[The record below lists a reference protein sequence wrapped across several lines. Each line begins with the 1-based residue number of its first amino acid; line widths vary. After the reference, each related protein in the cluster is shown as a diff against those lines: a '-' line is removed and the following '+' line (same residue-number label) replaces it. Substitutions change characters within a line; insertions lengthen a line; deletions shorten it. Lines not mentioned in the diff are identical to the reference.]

1 MRTTLIIAPLAVA
14 SAGNPVTK
22 VLQLLG
28 KLQNQIVKEGEV
40 EQQQYEKF
48 VEWCQD
54 NAKDLQHELTNSAG
68 RKEDLKATVEKANSD
83 IEVDESTIDDL
94 SKEIAEAESDL
105 EQASQ
110 VRKSQHSDWT
120 ERDAELAETIDT
132 LERALSIM
140 KREIAKGLMQLDKHA
155 MGRVTAALTVLLD
168 ASSIETASKAKLS
181 AFMQTQMEDD
191 DESPKGLGAIVEVL
205 NDMLDK
211 AESQRS
217 DATKAETESTHNFAL
232 LKQSLEHKVK
242 SANKNLRDTKHHL
255 ASVKEVLATAEG
267 DLGDVEKDHSADAST
282 LQSLQTDCM
291 VKASDHETS
300 VAERNEELKALAAA
314 KKVIEDKT
322 GGASSR
328 AYGLIQ
334 TNTKSDDIMRVVS
347 KIRSLSRKTEDFKLA
362 LLSSQVSSAVQGS
375 LASGADPFAKVK
387 GLIEKMIQRLLDDAK
402 AEAGHKA
409 YCDKEMA
416 ETEAKKMEH
425 EEDLDH
431 LGAKIRSAESSTA
444 KLGAEIAELEAEL
457 GSIAQSQKEMDANRN
472 AEHDEF
478 VTSKKEYEDGV
489 EGIQM
494 AIKVLKEYYGSALV
508 QQPSVGT
515 HSSADGESTGIIGL
529 LEVAESD
536 FTKLLA
542 EVEADEKD
550 AQDSYDK
557 QTKANKV
564 AKAEKETSLKYTEKE
579 LKETESALAELRG
592 DKESESSELD
602 AVLDYYSKIKKQCVA
617 KPDSYQV
624 RKQRRE
630 AEIEGLKDAL
640 DILENQAVSFL
651 AVRSSRK

>member
-1 MRTTLIIAPLAVA
+1 MMLAPLVAA
-14 SAGNPVTK
+14 SAGNPVAK
-22 VLQLLG
+22 VIQLLG
-28 KLQNQIVKEGEV
+28 KLQNQIVQEGEV

-48 VEWCQD
+48 VDWCQD

-68 RKEDLKATVEKANSD
+68 RKEDLAATVEKANSD
-83 IEVDESTIDDL
+83 IEVDESTIGDL
-94 SKEIAEAESDL
+94 TTAIAEAEADL
-105 EQASQ
+105 DKASQ
-110 VRKSQHSDWT
+110 VRKSQHANWS

-132 LERALSIM
+132 LERDLSIV
-140 KREIAKGLMQLDKHA
+140 KQESAKGLMQLDKRA
-155 MGRVTAALTVLLD
+155 IGRVTAALTVLLD
-168 ASSIETASKAKLS
+168 ASSIETASKTRLQ
-181 AFMQTQMEDD
+181 AFMQTQMDD
-191 DESPKGLGAIVEVL
+191 DDDDAPKNLGAIIEIL
-205 NDMLDK
+205 SDMLEK

-217 DATKAETESTHNFAL
+217 DARKAETERTFNFEQ
-232 LKQSLEHKVK
+232 LKLSLEQKSK

-267 DLGDVEKDHSADAST
+267 DLADAEKDHSSDAST

-300 VAERNEELKALAAA
+300 VSERNEELKALAVA
-314 KKVIEDKT
+314 KKTIEDKT
-322 GGASSR
+322 GGASDR

-347 KIRSLSRKTEDFKLA
+347 KIRALSRKTEDFKLA
-362 LLSSQVSSAVQGS
+362 LLSSQVSSAVQSS
-375 LASGADPFAKVK
+375 LASGGDPFGKVK

-409 YCDKEMA
+409 YCDKEMG
-416 ETEAKKMEH
+416 ETESKKMEH

-431 LGAKIRSAESSTA
+431 LSAKIRSAESSTA

-457 GSIAQSQKEMDANRN
+457 GSIAQSQKEMDTNRHS
-472 AEHDEF
+472 EHEEF
-478 VTSKKEYEDGV
+478 LSAKKEYEDGV

-494 AIKVLKEYYGSALV
+494 AIKVLKEYYGSALM
-508 QQPSVGT
+508 QQPAVGT
-515 HSSADGESTGIIGL
+515 HSAAGGESSGIIGL

-557 QTKANKV
+557 QTKANKL
-564 AKAEKETSLKYTEKE
+564 AKAEKETSLDYTNKE

-617 KPDSYQV
+617 KPDSYEV

-630 AEIEGLKDAL
+630 AEIEGLKNAL

-651 AVRSSRK
+651 AVRASLK